1 MHRADKGEDG
11 PLAEL
16 IARSVTTNLYRFVL
30 PAIAGPVK
38 LVPLAALATDDLSE
52 GALRVAA
59 NRGRLRVMKAEG
71 GGWRSSRNWVDQYAA
86 TKHQRGHSPSDR

>member
-52 GALRVAA
+52 GAFRVAA